1 MTVDN
6 EIVGFLHV
14 VANLDELTE
23 RLLETVIVA
32 AILTIVLIVLS
43 FLFASMLNG
52 LITRPIIA
60 VSNSMKEV
68 GEREDFSIR
77 IETNREDEI
86 GDVIQGFNNMLSRIQ
101 ARDQELAPIKIRT
114 EDCSRLKIKKKLV
127 TGVIVGKAELYDV
140 KKYNLIKEIKKDQKF
155 HFSSKK
161 FNGKTFGFMLK
172 NSKQLRIP
180 IPWKGQLGFFDV
192 ELPKSKIK
200 NKEIVSEIID
210 EEYRYQW
217 IGRH

>member
-1 MTVDN
+1 MVKIPRNLLKQSLNDILKCLSVSQPFADLIISGKKIIELRNWNTN
-6 EIVGFLHV
+6 FRGEFLIH
-14 VANLDELTE
+14 
-23 RLLETVIVA
+23 
-32 AILTIVLIVLS
+32 
-43 FLFASMLNG
+43 
-52 LITRPIIA
+52 
-60 VSNSMKEV
+60 
-68 GEREDFSIR
+68 
-77 IETNREDEI
+77 
-86 GDVIQGFNNMLSRIQ
+86 
-101 ARDQELAPIKIRT
+101 APIKIRT
-114 EDCSRLKIKKKLV
+114 EDCARLKIKEKMV

-161 FNGKTFGFMLK
+161 FNGKIFGFMLK